1 MAPIT
6 HRLYHNTYS
15 VCSLMVRYTLA
26 LRGPPKDASSAIEV
40 HEQEVDVYHEEQLS
54 EQFLCEINPKGQ
66 VNI

>member
-1 MAPIT
+1 
-6 HRLYHNTYS
+6 
-15 VCSLMVRYTLA
+15 MVRYTLA